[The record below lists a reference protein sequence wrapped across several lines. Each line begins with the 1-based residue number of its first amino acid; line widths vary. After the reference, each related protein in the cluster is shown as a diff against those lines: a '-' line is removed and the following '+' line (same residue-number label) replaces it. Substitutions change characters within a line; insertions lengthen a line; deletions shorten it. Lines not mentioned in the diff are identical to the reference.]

1 MKRFFGFKQRK
12 KTRRKGIKVSQ
23 FAIKNFNDIT
33 GKHINTPCVFYLYL
47 VFLKFQ
53 NISNIFLQKKNTS
66 SSLQKR
72 SLFPVLLI
80 NIRKTDKWFITCY
93 KARLWR
99 IRILIK
105 DKLKNKLVYKN
116 PAFLFGPEF
125 RSPSNHH

>member
-33 GKHINTPCVFYLYL
+33 GKHINIPCVFYLYL

-53 NISNIFLQKKNTS
+53 NISNIFLQEKNTS